1 MKSVFRI
8 IGGVM
13 VVSFIVGIILLVN
26 YYFGWMSDLKSDL
39 QLVDD
44 EQKKTLGRAMGKLM
58 VMISVEITLG
68 FLAFLF
74 FLLGGKDST
83 QIVSFSSDRNNQG
96 SSNEDNLDIITKSQ
110 TSVGSIQK
118 VSTIIEQGVEPR
130 HKKMEK
136 VLWTVANDLE
146 AVQGAIFL
154 TKQKDSNVKVIELF
168 AGYAYYLPESKVLTY
183 EFGEG
188 LAGQVA
194 KDGRLVNI
202 SSIPEGYISVISG
215 LGKSSPTNLILVPIK
230 NEQENVLGVIE
241 IASFQNFNQKDELF
255 LKEVALLL
263 AKEIETNKITA

>member
-8 IGGVM
+8 IGGIM
-13 VVSFIVGIILLVN
+13 VVTFVVGVILLVN
-26 YYFGWMSDLKSDL
+26 YYFSWIDTLKSELSLDGKQQAL
-39 QLVDD
+39 LS
-44 EQKKTLGRAMGKLM
+44 KSLGNLM
-58 VMISVEITLG
+58 VMLSIEATLG

-74 FLLGGKDST
+74 FLLGGRGT
-83 QIVSFSSDRNNQG
+83 AQIVSFTNNNLQGGRNKNG
-96 SSNEDNLDIITKSQ
+96 NLDAINENH
-110 TSVGSIQK
+110 TSVQSIQ
-118 VSTIIEQGVEPR
+118 EVEAILGQFFETE

-136 VLWTVANDLE
+136 VLWKIANDME
-146 AVQGAIFL
+146 AVQGAVFL
-154 TKQKDSNVKVIELF
+154 TRQKDKDMKMIELF

-215 LGKSSPTNLILVPIK
+215 LGNSSPTNLILVPIK
-230 NEQENVLGVIE
+230 NEQEEVLGVIE
-241 IASFQNFNQKDELF
+241 IASFRNFDQKDELF

-263 AKEIETNKITA
+263 AKEIDINKITA

>member
-1 MKSVFRI
+1 MIVTFVL
-8 IGGVM
+8 GVI
-13 VVSFIVGIILLVN
+13 FLVN
-26 YYFGWMSDLKSDL
+26 YYFNWIDQLKISLGLASDQQAKLNSA
-39 QLVDD
+39 
-44 EQKKTLGRAMGKLM
+44 LGNLM
-58 VMISVEITLG
+58 IMLGAEAAIG

-74 FLLGGKDST
+74 FLLGSRSTT
-83 QIVSFSSDRNNQG
+83 QIVSFSNSNNQNN
-96 SSNEDNLDIITKSQ
+96 SSNDLDTINENHTSIKNIREVEDIL
-110 TSVGSIQK
+110 
-118 VSTIIEQGVEPR
+118 EQFFENEQ
-130 HKKMEK
+130 KKMEK
-136 VLWTVANDLE
+136 VLWKIANDLD

-154 TKQKDSNVKVIELF
+154 TKQKDAEMKQIELF

-230 NEQENVLGVIE
+230 NEQEEALGVIE
-241 IASFQNFNQKDELF
+241 IASFREFDQKDELF

-263 AKEIETNKITA
+263 AKEIDINQITA